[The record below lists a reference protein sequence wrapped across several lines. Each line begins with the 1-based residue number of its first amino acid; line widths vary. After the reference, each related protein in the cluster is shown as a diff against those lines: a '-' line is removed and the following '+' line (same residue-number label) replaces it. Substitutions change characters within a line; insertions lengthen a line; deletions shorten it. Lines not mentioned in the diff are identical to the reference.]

1 MRIEVSAM
9 SRIFIFILLIAAA
22 VAQTAPAAK
31 PATPD
36 DENSRK
42 ARTVIDQA
50 IQALGGQAYLTAKTK
65 GEEGRYFTF
74 YHGDSRGTGIPFGLY
89 TKFPDKQRLEIL
101 KVKSYHFLLFSVG
114 GIASKDKSDIV
125 VIHNAD
131 KAYEVTFKGTAK
143 EDPKIT
149 SAFIRRRE
157 HSLDTVLRRWINEP
171 GVAFF
176 YEGQAVAAEKPAEQV
191 SVTNAK
197 NDSVTLYFDATTHL
211 PIKTSYTWRDP
222 QDKFRNTEEEIFDN
236 YKPVQ
241 GIMTPHSITRYLN
254 GDMSYQRYITTATF
268 NNDLPDN
275 LFEANITYDPF
286 KGSPSK

>member
-1 MRIEVSAM
+1 M
-9 SRIFIFILLIAAA
+9 SRILTFILLVATA
-22 VAQTAPAAK
+22 VAQAAPPVKSAAA
-31 PATPD
+31 PE

-42 ARTVIDQA
+42 ARAIIDQT

-74 YHGDSRGTGIPFGLY
+74 YHGESRGTGIPFGLY
-89 TKFPDKQRLEIL
+89 TKFPDKQRLEVL
-101 KVKSYHFLLFSVG
+101 KMHSYHFLLFTVG

-131 KAYEVTFKGTAK
+131 KAYEITFKGTAR

-157 HSLDTVLRRWINEP
+157 HSLDTVLRKWITEP

-191 SVTNAK
+191 SITNAQ
-197 NDSVTLYFDATTHL
+197 NDSVTLYIDVTTHL

-222 QDKFRNTEEEIFDN
+222 QDKFRNVEEEIFDN

-241 GIMTPHSITRYLN
+241 GIVTPHSITRYLN
-254 GDMSYQRYITTATF
+254 GDMSYQRYLTTVIF
-268 NNDLPDN
+268 NNELPDN
-275 LFEANITYDPF
+275 LFEANITYDPL
-286 KGSPSK
+286 KK

>member
-1 MRIEVSAM
+1 M

-22 VAQTAPAAK
+22 VAQTAPVAK
-31 PATPD
+31 PAAAPE

-42 ARTVIDQA
+42 ARALIDQT
-50 IQALGGQAYLTAKTK
+50 IQALGGQAYLAAKTK

-74 YHGDSRGTGIPFGLY
+74 YHGDSKGTGIPFGLY

-101 KVKSYHFLLFSVG
+101 KLHSYHFLLFTVG
-114 GIASKDKSDIV
+114 GIASKDKSDVV

-143 EDPKIT
+143 EDPKTT
-149 SAFIRRRE
+149 SAYIRRRE
-157 HSLDTVLRRWINEP
+157 HSLDAVLRRWINEP

-197 NDSVTLYFDATTHL
+197 NDSVTLYLDVNTHL

-222 QDKFRNTEEEIFDN
+222 QDKGRNVEEEIFDN
-236 YKPVQ
+236 YKSVQ
-241 GIMTPHSITRYLN
+241 GVMAPHSVTRYLN
-254 GDMSYQRYITTATF
+254 GDMSYQRFLTTVTF
-268 NNDLPDN
+268 NTELPDN
-275 LFEANITYDPF
+275 LFEANITYEPY
-286 KGSPSK
+286 KGSSSR

>member
-1 MRIEVSAM
+1 M
-9 SRIFIFILLIAAA
+9 SRFFILIFLVATA
-22 VAQTAPAAK
+22 VAQTVPAK
-31 PATPD
+31 PASAPE

-42 ARTVIDQA
+42 ARTLIEQT
-50 IQALGGQAYLTAKTK
+50 IKALGGQAYLTAKTK
-65 GEEGRYFTF
+65 SEDGRYFTF
-74 YHGDSRGTGIPFGLY
+74 YHGQSRGVGIAFGLY

-149 SAFIRRRE
+149 TAYIRRRE
-157 HSLDTVLRRWINEP
+157 HSIDEVLRRWVNEP

-176 YEGQAVAAEKPAEQV
+176 YEGQAVASEKPAEQV
-191 SVTNAK
+191 SVTNAQ
-197 NDSVTLYFDATTHL
+197 NDSVTLYLDVNTHL

-222 QDKFRNTEEEIFDN
+222 EDKLRSTEEEIFDN
-236 YKPVQ
+236 YKPVA
-241 GIMTPHSITRYLN
+241 GIMTPHSVTRYLN
-254 GDMSYQRYITTATF
+254 GDMSYQKFLNEVVF
-268 NNDLPDN
+268 NNDMPDN
-275 LFEANITYDPF
+275 LFEANITYDPY
-286 KGSPSK
+286 KNTKARQ

>member
-1 MRIEVSAM
+1 M
-9 SRIFIFILLIAAA
+9 SRILVFIFLVAAA
-22 VAQTAPAAK
+22 VAQTVPEK
-31 PATPD
+31 PVSTPE

-42 ARTVIDQA
+42 ARALINQT
-50 IQALGGQAYLTAKTK
+50 IQALGGQAYLTATTK

-74 YHGDSRGTGIPFGLY
+74 YQGQSRGVGIPFGLY

-143 EDPKIT
+143 EDAKIT
-149 SAFIRRRE
+149 AAYIRRRE
-157 HSLDTVLRRWINEP
+157 HSLDEVLRRWINEP

-176 YEGQAVAAEKPAEQV
+176 YEGQVVAAEKPAEQV
-191 SVTNAK
+191 SITNAK
-197 NDSVTLYFDATTHL
+197 NDSVTLYLDANSHL

-222 QDKFRNTEEEIFDN
+222 QDKFRNTEEEVFDN
-236 YKPVQ
+236 YKPVA
-241 GIMTPHSITRYLN
+241 GIMTPHSVTRYLN
-254 GDMSYQRYITTATF
+254 GDMSYQKFLNEVTF
-268 NNDLPDN
+268 NMDLPDN

-286 KGSPSK
+286 KNTKARQ

>member
-1 MRIEVSAM
+1 M
-9 SRIFIFILLIAAA
+9 SRIFIFILMVATA
-22 VAQTAPAAK
+22 VAQTAPAK
-31 PATPD
+31 PASTPE

-42 ARTVIDQA
+42 ARALIDQA
-50 IQALGGQAYLTAKTK
+50 VTALGGQAYLNAKTK
-65 GEEGRYFTF
+65 SEDGRYFTF
-74 YHGDSRGTGIPFGLY
+74 YHGQSRGVGIAFGLY
-89 TKFPDKQRLEIL
+89 TKFHDKQRLEIL

-149 SAFIRRRE
+149 TAYIRRRE
-157 HSLDTVLRRWINEP
+157 HSIDEVLRRWINEP

-197 NDSVTLYFDATTHL
+197 NDSVTLYLDVTTHL

-236 YKPVQ
+236 YKPVA
-241 GIMTPHSITRYLN
+241 GIMTPHSVTRYLN
-254 GDMSYQRYITTATF
+254 DEMSYQKFLNEVVF

-286 KGSPSK
+286 KNSKSR

>member
-1 MRIEVSAM
+1 M
-9 SRIFIFILLIAAA
+9 SRIFIFLLLIAAA

-31 PATPD
+31 PITPE

-50 IQALGGQAYLTAKTK
+50 IKALGGHEYLTARTK

-89 TKFPDKQRLEIL
+89 TKYPDKQRLEIL

-157 HSLDTVLRRWINEP
+157 HSLDTVLRHWINEP

-176 YEGQAVAAEKPAEQV
+176 YEGQAVASEKPAEQV

-197 NDSVTLYFDATTHL
+197 NDSVTLYFDVTTHL

-222 QDKFRNTEEEIFDN
+222 QDKFRNTEEEVFDN

-241 GIMTPHSITRYLN
+241 GVMTPHSITRYLN
-254 GDMSYQRYITTATF
+254 GDMSYQRYINTVIF
-268 NNDLPDN
+268 NNELPDN
-275 LFEANITYDPF
+275 LFEANITYDPY
-286 KGSPSK
+286 KKPSR